1 MSSDRANIMTSGMQT
16 PITIAVIAGARPQF
30 MKVAALQRAVL
41 KWNTQNTQPMRQ
53 VKAIYINSG
62 QHYDSQL
69 STTFFEELEIHFDID
84 LTNTYE
90 SRRPIDMLGNMI
102 INLYDAFD
110 QINSPV
116 HWVIVVG
123 DTNTTMAGAIAAA
136 KRKLPLAHIEAGV
149 RLGTLDNTEEQ
160 NRVVTERL
168 STVLFLTSK
177 QDGQNLLRE
186 GISRHTVWSG
196 DLIYDLVKDVMPD
209 LPAGY
214 GPDTPDKYVLATL
227 HREETVQSD
236 ETMFNI
242 MTALNS
248 YQERVVF
255 VCHPRTC
262 QRLSEL
268 QLDNLDN
275 FIYINGLSYKEMLS
289 AIKGSSFVV
298 TDSGG
303 VQRESYYLGKRC
315 LIQQEQAFWPSL
327 VQAGIN
333 RTIGSSEDSIRA
345 GFAWMKTALTTDE
358 LPSCTDLGDGNAG
371 LTILRTL
378 VDLTHSC

>member
-1 MSSDRANIMTSGMQT
+1 MFLYQT
-16 PITIAVIAGARPQF
+16 NVMASITPVTIAVIAGTRPQF
-30 MKVAALQRAVL
+30 MKVAAFQRAVR
-41 KWNTQNTQPMRQ
+41 KWNTQITQSAQ
-53 VKAIYINSG
+53 QIKAIYINSG

-69 STTFFEELEIHFDID
+69 STTFFEELDIHFDID

-102 INLYDAFD
+102 IKLYDALG
-110 QINSPV
+110 QISSSLD
-116 HWVIVVG
+116 WVIVVG

-136 KRKLPLAHIEAGV
+136 KHKLPLAHVEAGV
-149 RLGTLDNTEEQ
+149 RLGTLNNTEEQ

-177 QDGQNLLRE
+177 QDGQNLMRE
-186 GISRHTVWSG
+186 RINRHTVWSG

-214 GPDTPDKYVLATL
+214 GPDAPDKYVLATL

-242 MTALNS
+242 MRALNNHW
-248 YQERVVF
+248 EKVVF
-255 VCHPRTC
+255 VCHPRTR
-262 QRLSEL
+262 QRLNEL

-275 FIYINGLSYKEMLS
+275 IIYIDSLSYKEMLS

-303 VQRESYYLGKRC
+303 VQRECYYLGKRC
-315 LIQQEQAFWPSL
+315 LTQQEQAFWPSL

-333 RTIGSSEDSIRA
+333 RTIGSSEDSIRE
-345 GFAWMKTALTTDE
+345 GFAWMKTVL
-358 LPSCTDLGDGNAG
+358 
-371 LTILRTL
+371 
-378 VDLTHSC
+378 